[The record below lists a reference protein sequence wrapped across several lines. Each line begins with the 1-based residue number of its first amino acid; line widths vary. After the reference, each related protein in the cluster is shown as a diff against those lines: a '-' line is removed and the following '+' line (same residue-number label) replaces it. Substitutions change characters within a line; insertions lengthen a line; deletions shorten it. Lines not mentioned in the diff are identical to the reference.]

1 MHVCA
6 TTGGTEA
13 VTGSSECV
21 RVCTECTAEHQN
33 TDRLG
38 RRLLLVVVD
47 VLLSEERN
55 GGSSRR
61 EGLDLMEEEMGR
73 FRGDAFILR
82 IGLR

>member
-1 MHVCA
+1 M
-6 TTGGTEA
+6 
-13 VTGSSECV
+13 
-21 RVCTECTAEHQN
+21 CTECTAERQN

-61 EGLDLMEEEMGR
+61 EGLDLMRGGEEMGR
-73 FRGDAFILR
+73 FRGDAFLLR